1 MLENIKRLSEKS
13 KLDTQLQEARQV
25 RSRAVQSVLE
35 TYLEHQK
42 RVLMQALNQH
52 GFEVVVFENQ
62 RVIKAEIGSLML
74 RFQLP
79 DLGTRYLGALS
90 VLELSVHN
98 GTRRKEF
105 KIFIKLNQTE
115 QKNNVPI
122 LVKDQDANM
131 VMDAIAAYRDL
142 SHVKEEN
149 LVSQLFEIPILA
161 ATPLGVDN
169 WDKLTD
175 VALSK
180 C

>member
-13 KLDTQLQEARQV
+13 KLDTELQEARHV
-25 RSRAVQSVLE
+25 RSQAVQSVLAA
-35 TYLEHQK
+35 YLQHQK
-42 RVLMQALNQH
+42 QVLIQALNQH
-52 GFEVVVFENQ
+52 GFEVVAFESE

-79 DLGTRYLGALS
+79 DLGSRYLGALS

-105 KIFIKLNQTE
+105 KIFIKLNHTD
-115 QKNNVPI
+115 QKNHAPI
-122 LVKDQDANM
+122 LVNDQNVNTVA
-131 VMDAIAAYRDL
+131 DAIASYRDL
-142 SHVKEEN
+142 SHVKEDN
-149 LVSQLFEIPILA
+149 LVSQLFEIPILTT
-161 ATPLGVDN
+161 TPLGIDN

-175 VALSK
+175 LALSK